1 MHVVCVSWP
10 AQLTAACVNDS
21 FRFLISVPSHLPWDA
36 DAQDRANELNRAVLH
51 AQPGHSKIPSTAW
64 EIPVKTQITTRSS
77 KPTHWVSQNLL
88 KYGCSGSTHF

>member
-21 FRFLISVPSHLPWDA
+21 FCFLISVPSHLPWDA

-51 AQPGHSKIPSTAW
+51 AQPGHSKISSTVCNK
-64 EIPVKTQITTRSS
+64 EGESESS
-77 KPTHWVSQNLL
+77 SAQAFRRVEGT
-88 KYGCSGSTHF
+88 

>member
-51 AQPGHSKIPSTAW
+51 AQPGHSKIPSTDVW
-64 EIPVKTQITTRSS
+64 
-77 KPTHWVSQNLL
+77 LL
-88 KYGCSGSTHF
+88 